1 MKLAIEMFEEDRTR
15 LAQVADR
22 LDVSVESL
30 AEAAIRALVAGPSDA
45 FEEAAEQLLD
55 KNEELYERLS

>member
-1 MKLAIEMFEEDRTR
+1 MQLGIEISEEDRSR

-22 LDVSVESL
+22 LGVSVESL
-30 AEAAIRALVAGPSDA
+30 AEAAIRNLVAGPSEE
-45 FEEAAEQLLD
+45 FEEAAEQLLA